1 VRHTL
6 KEQGFTLLEV
16 LVALSVLAL
25 GATLTLS
32 LVSGSLRNIR
42 NVQLRNRAIQ
52 HAETVLE
59 LSLLDEK
66 IKQATVLRGD
76 FEDGTRWSVQVQ
88 EYIPPADQ
96 KGTLSPEQ
104 IQAMERMSIKLFAY
118 TVEVIGPESSVPDF
132 RVQTLKL
139 VNTTDPL
146 QPIGVQR

>member
-1 VRHTL
+1 MRHTL